1 MKATNANQNIETTS
15 TRKIAEA
22 VRTFGANLK
31 GAVESL
37 AAAAR
42 VYADAVSK
50 YGDEACD
57 AFQKAYPGITQTTWD
72 KMRRVANGGLVP
84 EAMLIS
90 DVAASRIERLPLKEQ
105 QKMLG
110 GKKTLRVVTQSGN
123 VKDKALSKLT
133 PIEYDAVF
141 SRSGKIRNEDE
152 QRKFYADAAA
162 RRRVT
167 PDYTVEG
174 NVLRVFRATKF
185 TKAELVEIIGKMK

>member
-1 MKATNANQNIETTS
+1 MNEKKKQNEIMQ
-15 TRKIAEA
+15 A
-22 VRTFGANLK
+22 VREFGATLK
-31 GAVESL
+31 GAVEQL
-37 AAAAR
+37 AQSAR
-42 VYADAVSK
+42 IYTDAVTK

-110 GKKTLRVVTQSGN
+110 GKKTLRVVTQRGE
-123 VKDKALSKLT
+123 VKDKGLSKLT

-141 SRSGKIRNEDE
+141 SRSGKIRSVDE

-174 NVLRVFRATKF
+174 NVLLVFRATKF
-185 TKAELVEIIGKMK
+185 TKAELIEIIGRMK

>member
-1 MKATNANQNIETTS
+1 MNEKKKQNEIMQ
-15 TRKIAEA
+15 A
-22 VRTFGANLK
+22 VREFGATLK
-31 GAVESL
+31 GAVEQL
-37 AAAAR
+37 AQSAR
-42 VYADAVSK
+42 IYTDAVTK

-57 AFQKAYPGITQTTWD
+57 AFQKAYPG
-72 KMRRVANGGLVP
+72 MRRVANGGLVP

-110 GKKTLRVVTQSGN
+110 GKKTLRVVTQRGE
-123 VKDKALSKLT
+123 VKDKGLSKLT

-141 SRSGKIRNEDE
+141 SRSGKIRSVDE

-185 TKAELVEIIGKMK
+185 TKAELVEIVGRMK

>member
-1 MKATNANQNIETTS
+1 MNTTPETSNA
-15 TRKIAEA
+15 RKIAEA
-22 VRTFGANLK
+22 VREFGANLK

-37 AAAAR
+37 ARSAR
-42 VYADAVSK
+42 VYADAVAK
-50 YGDEACD
+50 YGDEACA
-57 AFQKAYPGITQTTWD
+57 AFQNAYPGITPATWD

-84 EAMLIS
+84 EGLLIS
-90 DVAASRIERLPLKEQ
+90 DRAAARIERLPLKEQ

-110 GKKTLRVVTQSGN
+110 GKKTIRVVTARGT
-123 VKDKALSKLT
+123 VEDKGLSKLT
-133 PIEYDAVF
+133 PFEYDAVF
-141 SRSGKIRNEDE
+141 SQSGKIRSVDE

-185 TKAELVEIIGKMK
+185 TKAELVEIVGRMK